1 MTKVLMMVGS
11 LRQQSFNQAVAEQI
25 SKQLAQRG
33 LTVAFADIATLPL
46 MNQDIEFPAPAP
58 VQQLRRQVEQADQ
71 LWIVTPEYNEMI
83 PGGLKNALDWLSRP
97 VEPGV
102 FGAPEFVKEKP
113 VMLTGAGGKK
123 AARPGLAHLQA
134 LLTFMGLHVAP
145 TIVGLQLPT
154 SAFMTGHFEL
164 DPAQTTAITQQVEQV
179 SSQD

>member
-11 LRQQSFNQAVAEQI
+11 LRQQSFNQVVAEQI

-33 LTVAFADIATLPL
+33 LTVAFANIATLPL

-102 FGAPEFVKEKP
+102 FGAPEFVKGKP
-113 VMLTGAGGKK
+113 VMLTGAGGQKGGPSGIGALTGPPNLYGPTRK
-123 AARPGLAHLQA
+123 SDDCGVTAPNQCVYDRP
-134 LLTFMGLHVAP
+134 F
-145 TIVGLQLPT
+145 
-154 SAFMTGHFEL
+154 
-164 DPAQTTAITQQVEQV
+164 
-179 SSQD
+179 